1 MMELVEFVNN
11 LVGHELAK
19 ANSKKP
25 LFHSP
30 HEAYGVIEEE
40 VSEMVDEK
48 EAAVEAFEGFRKAVH
63 RDEEITPTVRQIRM
77 HAVLCAA
84 EAIQV
89 AAMCDKA
96 IMSKEGFDE

>member
-1 MMELVEFVNN
+1 VNGLVNKELET
-11 LVGHELAK
+11 

-40 VSEMVDEK
+40 FSEMADEAQQMGK
-48 EAAVEAFEGFRKAVH
+48 AFEGFRQAVH
-63 RDEEITPTVRQIRM
+63 KDEEITPTLRQMRKR
-77 HAVLCAA
+77 AVLCAA